1 MGAKVG
7 VGDRIRVDFHIRG
20 AIPIARGVRAS
31 IVSFHLVAERNLV
44 PHPEWRPGMA
54 KELGGVRHEIVLP
67 MERTHVPVD
76 TDDTLAAFT

>member
-1 MGAKVG
+1 
-7 VGDRIRVDFHIRG
+7 
-20 AIPIARGVRAS
+20 
-31 IVSFHLVAERNLV
+31 
-44 PHPEWRPGMA
+44 MA